1 MDLYRKASNLSV
13 WPGTVAGA
21 LRAPTTAPLGRF
33 ITASFA
39 MSGVVLALVWLLK
52 TNAFW
57 PIAMAAMG
65 FYAVAIGLAA
75 LALQNSFPHRVIG
88 LCNLV
93 TLLRLALT
101 SSLFGAALAPGELG
115 WLVWFIAIIAF
126 SLDGVDGWL
135 ARRSGLS
142 SEFGAR
148 FDMEVDSAFAL
159 ILAVLAM
166 QNGFGLG
173 ILLLG
178 LPRYLFAL
186 GQWVLPFL
194 NGPLPHRFSR
204 KSACVLQ
211 IAALVAL
218 IAPVDLG
225 HWTYPIIAAPCAL
238 LLWSFAHDI
247 RALWR
252 AAT

>member
-1 MDLYRKASNLSV
+1 MDLYRKASNLGV
-13 WPGTVAGA
+13 WPGTIAEA
-21 LRAPTTAPLGRF
+21 LRAHTTAPLGRF
-33 ITASFA
+33 IAASFA

-52 TNAFW
+52 TNAFLQTG
-57 PIAMAAMG
+57 MAAMG
-65 FYAVAIGLAA
+65 FYTLAIGLAA
-75 LALQNSFPHRVIG
+75 LALQKSFPHKVIG

-93 TLLRLALT
+93 TLLRLALI
-101 SSLFGAALAPGELG
+101 SSLFGAAFAPEDVG

-126 SLDGVDGWL
+126 CLDGLDGWL

-166 QNGFGLG
+166 QNGFGIG

-178 LPRYLFAL
+178 LPRYVFGL

-194 NGPLPHRFSR
+194 NGPLPNRFSR

-211 IAALVAL
+211 IAALVGL
-218 IAPVDLG
+218 IAPIDLG
-225 HWTYPIIAAPCAL
+225 HWSYPIIAAPSAL
-238 LLWSFAHDI
+238 LLWSFAHDT

-252 AAT
+252 AAL